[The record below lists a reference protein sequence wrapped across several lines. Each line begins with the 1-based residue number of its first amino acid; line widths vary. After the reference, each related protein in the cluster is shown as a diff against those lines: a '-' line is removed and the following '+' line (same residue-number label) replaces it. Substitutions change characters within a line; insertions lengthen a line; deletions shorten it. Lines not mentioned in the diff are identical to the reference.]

1 MADTDVIGFAQTA
14 AKSCF
19 VVLHYS
25 GGNLLDK
32 EYEIQPYQD
41 TPAAAVSSLVKQYY
55 LSRGIAPKIVLLP
68 MEMEDGDLFSDLMFQ
83 NTGRRTHFRV
93 PQRGR
98 QCTAGATGPGECH
111 AGGRAGYQPG
121 GADLRQP
128 CSCWARCCHSPA
140 APANGIFDI
149 SNIAGTDI
157 VASMVVFLDG
167 RPYKKDYKRF
177 KVEGLEDQ
185 DDYAS
190 MAQVVHRRFVHYQQG
205 GRRFCAGSGSV
216 AD

>member
-1 MADTDVIGFAQTA
+1 
-14 AKSCF
+14 
-19 VVLHYS
+19 
-25 GGNLLDK
+25 
-32 EYEIQPYQD
+32 
-41 TPAAAVSSLVKQYY
+41 
-55 LSRGIAPKIVLLP
+55 

-93 PQRGR
+93 PQRGDNV
-98 QCTAGATGPGECH
+98 QLV
-111 AGGRAGYQPG
+111 Q
-121 GADLRQP
+121 L
-128 CSCWARCCHSPA
+128 ARENAMQEAERVTSREERISGIPA
-140 APANGIFDI
+140 AAGQDAVILPQPPRRMESFDI

-205 GRRFCAGSGSV
+205 DAGFAQAPDLLLIDGGITHAETARRRWRPWSWTFLCSEW
-216 AD
+216 